1 MATRADELREAVRLA
16 VDATLSVTD
25 VVQKMHHAIGGGP
38 AILGRPLEGIVKLLS
53 APAYASVRFVTQLI
67 GTGLD
72 TVLAQLAPVLGEG
85 AGDEQD
91 FVIGVL
97 NGVVGDRLQERGS
110 SLAMRTEFRR
120 RQAPLPVDQAELGA
134 VSGRLLVLVHGSSA
148 TDACWSRKEHHH
160 GEALEKAAGFTWV
173 ALRYN
178 SGLHVSTNGRTFAD
192 ELEKLVTSW
201 PVPVTELVI
210 VAHSMGGLVTRSAC
224 ALAEVNGLAWR
235 RLLRSI
241 VFLGT
246 PHQGAPLER
255 IGNIVGSLLAVS
267 RYSAPLM
274 TLAQIRSAG
283 VTDLR
288 FGLTR
293 DEEWQGGD
301 RFANETDP
309 RTSAALPAG
318 VVCFAIAATTSKEV
332 SATSLGDGLVPVE
345 NALGRHAR
353 PELTLAFEPA
363 RQVVLPDLN
372 HQDLL
377 SDPRVEAQL
386 VEWLGATG
394 SPSADALVTGNR

>member
-16 VDATLSVTD
+16 VDATLNVTD

-38 AILGRPLEGIVKLLS
+38 SILGRPLEGIVKLLS
-53 APAYASVRFVTQLI
+53 APAYASVRFVTQLV

-72 TVLAQLAPVLGEG
+72 SVLEQLSPVLGEG
-85 AGDEQD
+85 ASDEQD
-91 FVIGVL
+91 FVVGVL
-97 NGVVGDRLQERGS
+97 NGVVGDTLEERSS

-120 RQAPLPVDQAELGA
+120 RGTALPAVVSELGA
-134 VSGRLLVLVHGSSA
+134 VTGRLLVLVHGSSA
-148 TDACWSRKEHHH
+148 TDACFRRKEHHF

-178 SGLHVSTNGRTFAD
+178 SGRHVSTNGRAFSK
-192 ELEKLVTSW
+192 ELEALLTSW

-224 ALAEVNGLAWR
+224 GVAEAEGLGWR
-235 RLLRSI
+235 RLLRRI

-255 IGNIVGSLLAVS
+255 IGNVVGSLLAIS

-274 TLAQIRSAG
+274 VLAQLRSAG

-293 DEEWQGGD
+293 DDEWQHAD
-301 RFANETDP
+301 RFANGTDP
-309 RTSAALPAG
+309 RVSAALPAG
-318 VVCFAIAATTSKEV
+318 VECFAIAATTSKEV
-332 SATSLGDGLVPVE
+332 SPTSLGDGLVPVDS
-345 NALGRHAR
+345 ALGRHAR
-353 PELTLAFEPA
+353 PELTLAFEPSHT
-363 RQVVLPDLN
+363 VVFPDLN

-377 SDPRVEAQL
+377 SDPRVEAQML
-386 VEWLGATG
+386 EWLA
-394 SPSADALVTGNR
+394 A